1 MPGTGIETKSLF
13 FYTVS
18 TIHLGLHIRIIST
31 LRAFGVFFFWFF
43 AEYFK
48 TTSSF

>member
-18 TIHLGLHIRIIST
+18 IIHLGLYIRIIST
-31 LRAFGVFFFWFF
+31 LRVFGVFFWFF

-48 TTSSF
+48 TTSPF